1 MNSRASVLA
10 LACLAAPAA
19 PAALAQ
25 SPWTRLGSDLVEPD
39 AFTGMGIAFE
49 GDILLAGAPYS
60 VSGQARS
67 GFHPTDLDPPGALLA
82 YEEIA
87 GTWTLAQ
94 HVQASDAVPAD
105 RFGMAIVVAGDLA
118 FVAAPGAIDGGVR
131 TGAVY
136 RFERVGG
143 QWVERQKLVPQDA
156 QAFAAFGNHLDLDG
170 DQLLVGAPMH
180 SAAGVLEWG
189 RGFVF
194 ERTPGGD
201 WMETGALVPP
211 PMPDEAW
218 AGYRVA
224 IDGDRAALGVYG
236 DRTNGNGAGAVCVFE
251 RTPGGWLPVQQ
262 VLPQRGTRFAHF
274 SFSLLL
280 DGDLLVAGSF
290 RGGVERHHCGSVHVF
305 RHDGAS
311 FREVQELL
319 PPGHEFGASFGE
331 TAWLSESGELLAGM
345 PGSDRIG
352 GRIAVHRP
360 LPDGTFELES
370 IQWPPQTQHVD
381 CFGWK
386 VRTSN
391 GRIAATA
398 AVAYV
403 AGERRGAVYVWDPA
417 AVGHETPR
425 CAGST
430 GPGAGPQQVLLRAR
444 GGIASGSSTAALV
457 ATELPPHATALLF
470 AGSPNARTDA
480 FGFACIGTPYVRLSP
495 PAAADARGALTWSLS
510 ATPAAGLITAG
521 STWSFQVWAWDGA
534 AAHHSN
540 ALDLRFE
547 P

>member
-1 MNSRASVLA
+1 MIPLATARALVLVS
-10 LACLAAPAA
+10 LAAPI
-19 PAALAQ
+19 ALAQ
-25 SPWTRLGSDLVEPD
+25 SPWTRLGTDLVEPG

-49 GDILLAGAPYS
+49 GTTLLAGAPYS
-60 VSGQARS
+60 VSGQPRS
-67 GFHPTDLDPPGALLA
+67 VFDPNDLDPPGALLV
-82 YEEIA
+82 YEEIGGA
-87 GTWTLAQ
+87 WTLTQ
-94 HVQASDAVPAD
+94 HVQPPDGVPAD
-105 RFGMAIVVAGDLA
+105 RFGVAVVMSGDEA
-118 FVAAPGAIDGGVR
+118 FVSAPNAMANGIR
-131 TGAVY
+131 SGAVY
-136 RFERVGG
+136 RYERVGG
-143 QWVERQKLVPQDA
+143 QWIERQKLVPQDA
-156 QAFAAFGNHLDLDG
+156 QNFGGFGNHIDLDG
-170 DQLLVGAPMH
+170 DQLLVGAHLH
-180 SAAGVLEWG
+180 SAAGIREWG

-201 WMETGALVPP
+201 WVEAGALVPP

-236 DRTNGNGAGAVCVFE
+236 DQTNGGGAGAVCVFD
-251 RTPGGWLPVQQ
+251 RTPLGWVPVQQ
-262 VLPQRGTRFAHF
+262 VLPQRGTQFAHF

-280 DGDLLVAGSF
+280 EGDLLVAGSF
-290 RGGVERHHCGSVHVF
+290 RGGVERFHCGTLHVF
-305 RHDGAS
+305 RHDGTS
-311 FREVQELL
+311 FQEVQELL
-319 PPGHEFGASFGE
+319 PPGKEYAASFGE

-370 IQWPPQTQHVD
+370 IQWPPQTEHVD

-398 AVAYV
+398 AVAHV

-417 AVGHETPR
+417 DVGHESPR
-425 CAGST
+425 CAGSP
-430 GPGAGPQQVLLRAR
+430 GHGAGPQEVMLRSR
-444 GGIASGSSTAALV
+444 GRIASGSASAEFVVTQ
-457 ATELPPHATALLF
+457 LPGSAMTLLF
-470 AGSPNARTDA
+470 AGSPNGAKDA
-480 FGFACIGTPYVRLSP
+480 FGFGCIGGPRVRLSA
-495 PAAADARGALTWSLS
+495 PAAAGAGGSVTWSLAS
-510 ATPAAGLITAG
+510 TPAASLVTAG
-521 STWSFQVWAWDGA
+521 STWSFQAWAWDGA